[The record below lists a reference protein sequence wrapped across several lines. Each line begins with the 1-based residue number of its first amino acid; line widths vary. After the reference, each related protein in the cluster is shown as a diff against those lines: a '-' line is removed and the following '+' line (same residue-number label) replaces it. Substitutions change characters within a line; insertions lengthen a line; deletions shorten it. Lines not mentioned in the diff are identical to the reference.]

1 MVNRCAQSS
10 VWLNPEVRPTPQQ
23 FGRKHWVIVQIAIPL
38 YKKPL
43 RIRGECITKDVRH
56 SKRKRPFGRL
66 VRRIFF
72 HEQDCRKNKPLPR
85 RRAVCRNFKIIRNQR
100 AHSRRSEVSEDGVVM
115 CVGHSACREPEIG
128 VFNSFP
134 LILLA
139 ALARPSDCKTH
150 LTWHYIANASL
161 LIDKSIGVSRDTP
174 TKAVSKR

>member
-1 MVNRCAQSS
+1 MN
-10 VWLNPEVRPTPQQ
+10 
-23 FGRKHWVIVQIAIPL
+23 KIVAKINL
-38 YKKPL
+38 
-43 RIRGECITKDVRH
+43 C
-56 SKRKRPFGRL
+56 L
-66 VRRIFF
+66 VAARFVEIS
-72 HEQDCRKNKPLPR
+72 KNKPASKKQESKTPQLI
-85 RRAVCRNFKIIRNQR
+85 KLIRNQR